1 MSLIYNI
8 VSSLL
13 ILILMGIYTPLW
25 AVIIILPFMGFFFA
39 MTLEDGGSYDFF
51 TPMIMMG
58 IIIVTLA
65 ISISLVIGKYIL

>member
-1 MSLIYNI
+1 MGCYYHIALYG
-8 VSSLL
+8 
-13 ILILMGIYTPLW
+13 IL
-25 AVIIILPFMGFFFA
+25 FA